1 METKWYSLNE
11 SLDGDLRIIAEE
23 TRGLELDRQTQLL
36 VVSQDLHNLPSR
48 DAHRHL

>member
-11 SLDGDLRIIAEE
+11 SLAENFRIIVEE